1 MEKEINM
8 SELSKLT
15 KLFNQNKI
23 SRRQF
28 VAQVSALGLAV
39 AVSPAMLVERAQ
51 AAVPKKGGRMVM
63 GSTGGSTT
71 DSMDPATFTSN
82 MNQNLNW
89 QIRNNLVEIDHNFNV
104 IPELAESWDST
115 PDAKVW
121 SFKIRK
127 GVEFHNGKTMTAE
140 DVVFSIN
147 HHRGED
153 SKSAAKG
160 YLKSIE
166 SIKADG
172 KNEVVF
178 TLSGGSADFPFVMG
192 DYHLS
197 ICPAG
202 TAGAEFEKGE
212 GTGGY
217 ILEKWEPG
225 VRAFARR
232 NPNYW
237 KEGRAHFD
245 EIETLSIVDTNA
257 RTSALK
263 TGQINYMDRAELKT
277 VHLLKKMPGINV
289 SAITATAHYTIPML
303 VNQQPYSDNNVRTA
317 LKLAVD
323 REELLKQILRGYG
336 EPGND
341 HPIAPVNKYHAKN
354 LEQRKYDP
362 DKAKFYMTKAGMLD
376 HVFNL
381 HAADAAFAGAVDA
394 AVLIKEQAKKA
405 GIKINVVREP
415 DDGYWSNVWIKKEWC
430 MCYWGGRPVEDMM
443 FSVAYADGAPW
454 NDTFWTNERFNK
466 LLVSARAEL
475 DETKRRTMY
484 EDMQEICRNDSGTI
498 VPMFNQMVE
507 ASSAKLAH
515 GPMSGH
521 MAMDGMRNGE
531 RWWFK

>member
-1 MEKEINM
+1 M

-15 KLFNQNKI
+15 EMFNQNKI

-28 VAQVSALGLAV
+28 VARVSALGLAV
-39 AVSPAMLVERAQ
+39 AISPAMLVSRAQ

-63 GSTGGSTT
+63 GATGGSTT
-71 DSMDPATFTSN
+71 DSMDPATLTSN

-89 QIRNNLVEIDHNFNV
+89 QIRNNLVEIDHNFNA

-121 SFKIRK
+121 SFKLRK

-147 HHRGED
+147 HHLGED

-160 YLKSIE
+160 YLKAIE

-172 KNEVVF
+172 KYEVVF
-178 TLSGGSADFPFVMG
+178 TLSGGSADFPFIMG
-192 DYHLS
+192 DYHLG

-202 TAGAEFEKGE
+202 TAGVDFEKGV

-225 VRAFARR
+225 VRALAKR

-257 RTSALK
+257 RTNALK
-263 TGQINYMDRAELKT
+263 TGQINYMDRVELKT
-277 VHLLKKMPGINV
+277 VHLMKKMPGVNV

-303 VNQQPYSDNNVRTA
+303 VDKQPYNDNNVRMA
-317 LKLAVD
+317 LKLAID

-336 EPGND
+336 EVGND

-381 HAADAAFAGAVDA
+381 HAADAAFSGAVDA

-415 DDGYWSNVWIKKEWC
+415 DDGYWSNVWIKKEWV

-454 NDTFWTNERFNK
+454 NDTHWKNARFNK
-466 LLVSARAEL
+466 LLVDARAEL
-475 DETKRRTMY
+475 DETKRRKIY
-484 EDMQEICRNDSGTI
+484 EDMQEICRNDSGTV

-507 ASSAKLAH
+507 ASSTKLAH

>member
-1 MEKEINM
+1 M

-23 SRRQF
+23 SRREF
-28 VAQVSALGLAV
+28 ISQVSALGLAV
-39 AVSPAMLVERAQ
+39 TVSPALLAGTAR
-51 AAVPKKGGRMVM
+51 AAVPKKGGRFVM
-63 GSTGGSTT
+63 GVTGGSTT
-71 DSMDPATFTSN
+71 DSMDPGQLPSN

-89 QIRNNLVEIDHNFNV
+89 QIRNNLVEVDYNFNA

-121 SFKIRK
+121 SFKLRK

-140 DVVFSIN
+140 DVVFTIN
-147 HHRGED
+147 YHLGED
-153 SKSAAKG
+153 SKSGAKG
-160 YLKSIE
+160 NLKSIE
-166 SIKADG
+166 NIKADG
-172 KNEVVF
+172 KYEVVF
-178 TLSGGSADFPFVMG
+178 TLSGGSADFPMVLT
-192 DYHLS
+192 DYHLT

-202 TAGAEFEKGE
+202 TKGQEFEKGI

-217 ILEKWEPG
+217 VLEAWEPG
-225 VRAFARR
+225 VRAFAKR

-245 EIETLSIVDTNA
+245 AIETLSIADTNA

-263 TGQINYMDRAELKT
+263 TGEIHFMDRVELKT
-277 VHLLKKMPGINV
+277 VHLMEKSPGV
-289 SAITATAHYTIPML
+289 EVQATTGTAHYSVPML
-303 VNQQPYSDNNVRTA
+303 VDVKPYNDNNVRMA

-323 REELLKQILRGYG
+323 RETLLKQILRGYG

-341 HPIAPVNKYHAKN
+341 HPIAPVNKYCAKN

-362 DKAKFYMTKAGMLD
+362 DKAKFYMKKAGMLD

-394 AVLIKEQAKKA
+394 AVLMKEQAKKA
-405 GIKINVVREP
+405 GININVVREP

-430 MCYWGGRPVEDMM
+430 MCYWAGRPTEDMM
-443 FSVAYADGAPW
+443 FSVAYSDGAPW
-454 NDTFWTNERFNK
+454 NDTHWKNERFNK
-466 LLVSARAEL
+466 LLVDARAEL
-475 DETKRRTMY
+475 DTTKRRKMY

-498 VPMFNQMVE
+498 VPMFNQNVE
-507 ASSAKLAH
+507 ASSDKAAH
-515 GPMSGH
+515 GPISGH

-531 RWWFK
+531 RWWFKK